1 MSVTTKK
8 LNAKLKLYKDN
19 GDEREYIVKS
29 VDLEYK
35 FEPKIGEYEI
45 VWRVVFQRTVSNPNV
60 FKFREVRCSYPQ
72 VSWIPFMLK
81 KLGNELIRRL
91 KIMHKKRQ
99 MILRK
104 FLKNNKY
111 ILYLFIRNNFF
122 YLPEKHS
129 VKDTYKI

>member
-29 VDLEYK
+29 VVVDDLEYK
-35 FEPKIGEYEI
+35 FEPKISDNGEYKI

-72 VSWIPFMLK
+72 VSLIPFMLK
-81 KLGNELIRRL
+81 KARERANK
-91 KIMHKKRQ
+91 KIEDNAQKTSDDIKKIFEEQ
-99 MILRK
+99 
-104 FLKNNKY
+104 
-111 ILYLFIRNNFF
+111 
-122 YLPEKHS
+122 
-129 VKDTYKI
+129 

>member
-81 KLGNELIRRL
+81 KARERANK
-91 KIMHKKRQ
+91 KIEDNAQKTSDDIKKIFEEQ
-99 MILRK
+99 
-104 FLKNNKY
+104 
-111 ILYLFIRNNFF
+111 
-122 YLPEKHS
+122 
-129 VKDTYKI
+129 